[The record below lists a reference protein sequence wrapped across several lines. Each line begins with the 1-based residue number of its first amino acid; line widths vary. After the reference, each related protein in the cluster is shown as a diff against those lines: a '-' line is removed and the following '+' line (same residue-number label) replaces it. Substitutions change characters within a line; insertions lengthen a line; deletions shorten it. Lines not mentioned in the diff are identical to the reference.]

1 MRASICFI
9 AACCAIPLA
18 IAEALPDYTNWF
30 QVELI
35 VFKPGDRQF
44 GDVVRSGESQSY
56 PHDLVSVGPVSDD
69 DLAPDTLEQ
78 LAVLL
83 QQGATLPMETS
94 EVEQDKPHTFLFA
107 DQSREQLYR
116 ELLDEDSAGNRQE
129 VDGEVTA
136 ETNLDDIFNSGL
148 PDAFRQLHR
157 NQLSLQQ
164 IAASLRRSPGYDLL
178 THRGW
183 LQPLSSDATQVLLQT
198 GDRHDELF
206 EIDGTLSISKN
217 RFPLVYTDLWFTEFN
232 PNDNQQQVQSPGN
245 SLENVFP
252 DIDPDI
258 LAQYPELVEQ
268 ARERGRYV
276 PVNRYR
282 LQHSRKMRTNEL
294 HFIDHPSFGILIRIA
309 PFQNPLD
316 DSSQPGE

>member
-9 AACCAIPLA
+9 AACCTVPLA

-30 QVELI
+30 RIELI
-35 VFKPGDRQF
+35 VFKPGDGQF

-56 PHDLVSVGPVSDD
+56 PNNMVSVGPVSDD

-116 ELLDEDSAGNRQE
+116 ELLDEDSASNRQDPDWE
-129 VDGEVTA
+129 DTA
-136 ETNLDDIFNSGL
+136 ETNLDDIINSSL
-148 PDAFRQLHR
+148 PDAFRQLQ
-157 NQLSLQQ
+157 NNELSLTQ
-164 IAASLRRSPGYDLL
+164 IAASLRRSSDYDLL

-183 LQPLSSDATQVLLQT
+183 LQPLSTDATQVLLQT

-206 EIDGTLSISKN
+206 EIDGTLSISKS
-217 RFPLVYTDLWFTEFN
+217 RFALVYTDLWFTEFN
-232 PNDNQQQVQSPGN
+232 PSDNQQQLHSPGN
-245 SLENVFP
+245 SLENVIP

-258 LAQYPELVEQ
+258 LAKYPELVEQ
-268 ARERGRYV
+268 AQRRGRYV

-282 LQHSRKMRTNEL
+282 LQHSRKMRIDEL
-294 HFIDHPSFGILIRIA
+294 HYIDHPSFGILIQIA
-309 PFQNPLD
+309 PYQTP
-316 DSSQPGE
+316 SG